1 VKAHRFDPVSLVL
14 GIIVIAMGIAAS
26 SARLGNLVNDRP
38 DALVPVLLLVL
49 GVVAVAVATRR
60 SLQDVDGSGDDQY
73 DRAE

>member
-1 VKAHRFDPVSLVL
+1 MKAHRFDPVSLVL